1 MKYSIKT
8 LLMFVGFTCCVA
20 SCGRDES
27 PMVKGG
33 EGAQSP
39 SPVLVDS
46 APVPEFES
54 EIKETQDKVTSGEAS
69 QQVAEDLEPPVE
81 PIFSAA
87 EVALHNGKAD
97 CWIIIGDS
105 VYDITDFFESHPGGE
120 APVRFCGRDATA
132 IFSRIHAGSEGAGFM
147 AQQYRIGRLMR

>member
-8 LLMFVGFTCCVA
+8 FLMIVGFTCCVA

-27 PMVKGG
+27 PMVNGG

-69 QQVAEDLEPPVE
+69 QQVAEDLEPPVQQRWHCTTAK
-81 PIFSAA
+81 PI
-87 EVALHNGKAD
+87 
-97 CWIIIGDS
+97 
-105 VYDITDFFESHPGGE
+105 
-120 APVRFCGRDATA
+120 
-132 IFSRIHAGSEGAGFM
+132 AGSSLAIQFTTLQISSRATREARLQCAFADAMQRPSFHEFM
-147 AQQYRIGRLMR
+147 RAQRVLVSWLNSTELVG